1 MDLQI
6 TKPTIQM
13 YPDGRMDAANAARY
27 AGLAPK
33 TLAMMRCSG
42 TGPKFVKRGRI
53 FYFKEDLDQWLGEH
67 RTVSTAQ
74 AQQIKRSALA
84 TGSRNPKV
92 RSKVLSKA
100 STITK
105 EHLLEI
111 AQAHQTSL
119 LSSSLRT

>member
-6 TKPTIQM
+6 TIPTIQM
-13 YPDGRMDAANAARY
+13 YPDGRLDAANAARY
-27 AGLAPK
+27 AGLATE

-74 AQQIKRSALA
+74 AQQ
-84 TGSRNPKV
+84 SRA
-92 RSKVLSKA
+92 SKVAAVSCTQRSRVKPRTHTTEQL
-100 STITK
+100 
-105 EHLLEI
+105 HEI
-111 AQAHQTSL
+111 AQAYKTSML
-119 LSSSLRT
+119 TAERRREP